1 MVETFEAEIRIAA
14 PVSRVFAVWQDFE
27 TLQQLVRT
35 IEHVDRVEPEVSR
48 WMLHAP
54 FNLRISYTAHIT
66 SVEKNDHIAWTS
78 KHDTQTQGGHQG
90 PVSNTGRIDF
100 EPVDDG
106 TATVVHVHVTY
117 TLPGEKSQH
126 VVNTLNALGYPTR
139 EIDRALEDIRD
150 YIQDEYQM
158 QATAA

>member
-1 MVETFEAEIRIAA
+1 MVETFEEEIRIAA
-14 PVSRVFAVWQDFE
+14 PVHRVFTVWQDFD

-35 IEHVDRVEPEVSR
+35 VEHVDRIEPQVSR

-66 SVEKNDHIAWTS
+66 SVEENDHIAWTS
-78 KHDTQTQGGHQG
+78 EHDSQTKGGHQG
-90 PVSNTGRIDF
+90 PVSNTGRIEF
-100 EPVDDG
+100 EPVDG
-106 TATVVHVHVTY
+106 GEATLVHVRVTY
-117 TLPGEKSQH
+117 TLPGEKAQH

-139 EIDRALEDIRD
+139 EISRALEDIRD
-150 YIQDEYQM
+150 YIQDEYRT